1 MSWIY
6 VAVGIACL
14 VALHLLRVALSVVF
28 PRYGAR
34 PTGRPDASVFGGV
47 ELVDSMSEA
56 YVRLGFRGPAWIGCD
71 AESVEATG
79 VTAHAAFRNSDRRVV
94 AWLGPTVDL
103 ANPHQLLTY
112 YTTLLDDGRYAVTQV
127 ADRYFELVDDPKTPA
142 QTIPP
147 SGPEAELASHVE
159 FVRTL
164 GEAAAHPTARED
176 VLNFAGKHMTGIRTR
191 LLERG
196 LIREVDGVARPSLG
210 FALRLLRKMWR
221 RAASEAN
228 EDADMPV
235 ERLGFF
241 AQNVERS
248 KARAPSQ
255 SMQWALLTISAC
267 LSILIGW
274 PLFGLEFTLIV
285 VAVITLHE
293 GGHWLAMRLS
303 GYTNAHIT
311 LLPLL
316 GGVTIGHENEPNSAR
331 RAWIALAGPLP
342 GIVLG
347 WALLFAWN
355 AAPEGAITETYTV
368 LIAAVVL
375 LFINYLN
382 VLPVPPLDGSHVL
395 QSILPPHWVLVQILL
410 LVFGLAI
417 GVYIAWL
424 IDFWPLVL
432 IALLQLLGV
441 RSLLLQRRLM
451 TELRRTELPSTR
463 DEPALRTWLIEWL
476 QRRLGVP
483 ANVAKRIGLTNALLG
498 DLRLQP
504 MGARQRLAV
513 GGVYGALLVVPIA
526 ALVSIASFPDWVG
539 RDHADGAVEAVHADM
554 EAAYDE
560 VSDKSRALPFE
571 SLIDE
576 LFRDA
581 AHVPPATSE
590 QLEEFS
596 NRFGQR
602 LPAGLESFYRMRN
615 GGYDVLAIAPIDDVR
630 PIDSSLFSEGALRYY
645 VHEGSLAFWHPAQER
660 QHVVTVAEASRW
672 LLLGR
677 TDHWDAHAFIDPNAV
692 PEESTIFVV
701 SDADMSMYATVEE
714 WLREHWMTEQYAE
727 MYQRYES
734 QIAAIR
740 EEAVS
745 GLSVTELM
753 ERFPEPP
760 LLTRF
765 ITLDAGRRRPASS
778 DEILDLE
785 RMLDR
790 PLPSD
795 HREALEYANGF
806 APARLLGTTEVRPGS
821 AAPTAQRERILE
833 VAADAGATAITA
845 TDIDAC
851 WIVGGR
857 IRAVDDRPERL
868 FATVFWCPELPPDQR
883 YVSLETDTL
892 FSATYSDVLREQA
905 ARAMY

>member
-6 VAVGIACL
+6 VTVGIVCL
-14 VALHLLRVALSVVF
+14 VVLHLLRVALSVVF

-34 PTGRPDASVFGGV
+34 PIGRPDANAFGGV

-56 YVRLGFRGPAWIGCD
+56 YARLGFRGPAWIGSS
-71 AESVEATG
+71 AESVEASG
-79 VTAHAAFRNSDRRVV
+79 VAAHAAFRNPDRRVV
-94 AWLGPTVDL
+94 AWLGPTVNL
-103 ANPHQLLTY
+103 ASPHQLLTY
-112 YTTLLDDGRYAVTQV
+112 YTTLLNDGRYAVTQV
-127 ADRYFELVDDPKTPA
+127 ADTYFELVDDPKTPA
-142 QTIPP
+142 QTIP
-147 SGPEAELASHVE
+147 SSSPETELASHLE
-159 FVRTL
+159 FVQAL
-164 GEAAAHPTARED
+164 GEAATHSTARED
-176 VLNFAGKHMTGIRTR
+176 VLRFAGEHMTGIRTR

-210 FALRLLRKMWR
+210 FALRLFSKGGM
-221 RAASEAN
+221 RAASDGK
-228 EDADMPV
+228 DADVPV

-241 AQNVERS
+241 ARNVERS

-255 SMQWALLTISAC
+255 SMQWTLLMISAG

-303 GYTNAHIT
+303 GYRNAHIT

-331 RAWIALAGPLP
+331 RAWIALAGPVP

-347 WALLFAWN
+347 WGLLFAWN
-355 AAPEGAITETYTV
+355 AFPEGAIAESHTV

-375 LFINYLN
+375 LFVNYLN
-382 VLPVPPLDGSHVL
+382 VLPIPPLDGSHVV
-395 QSILPPHWVLVQILL
+395 QSILPPNWVLVQILL
-410 LVFGLAI
+410 LGFGIAI
-417 GVYIAWL
+417 GVYVAWL
-424 IDFWPLVL
+424 LDFWPLVL

-441 RSLLLQRRLM
+441 RSLLLQRRLI
-451 TELRRTELPSTR
+451 TELRQIEIPSTR
-463 DEPALRTWLIEWL
+463 DEPVLRTWLLEWL
-476 QRRLGVP
+476 QHRLGAP
-483 ANVAKRIGLTNALLG
+483 ASAAKRIGLVNALLG
-498 DLRLQP
+498 DLQLQP
-504 MGARQRLAV
+504 MGGTQRVAV
-513 GGVYGALLVVPIA
+513 GGVYGALLVVPVA
-526 ALVSIASFPDWVG
+526 ALISIASFPDWVG
-539 RDHADGAVEAVHADM
+539 GGHGDGAFEAAYADV

-560 VSDKSRALPFE
+560 ISSKSGALTTE
-571 SLIDE
+571 RLIDQ

-590 QLEEFS
+590 QLQAFRS
-596 NRFGQR
+596 RFGQS
-602 LPAGLESFYRMRN
+602 LPAGLESFYRTRN
-615 GGYDVLAIAPIDDVR
+615 GGLDVLAIAPIDDVR
-630 PIDSSLFSEGALRYY
+630 PVDSSLFSEGALRYY
-645 VHEGSLAFWHPAQER
+645 VYEGSLAFWDEAQQRER
-660 QHVVTVAEASRW
+660 LITVSEASRW
-672 LLLGR
+672 WLLGK
-677 TDHWDAHAFIDPNAV
+677 TDNWYAHAFIDPNAIR
-692 PEESTIFVV
+692 EESTIFVV
-701 SDADMSMYATVEE
+701 GEADMSMYGTVEE
-714 WLREHWMTEQYAE
+714 WLRAHWTAEQHARVFQE
-727 MYQRYES
+727 YES
-734 QIAAIR
+734 RIAAIL

-753 ERFPEPP
+753 DSFPEPP

-778 DEILDLE
+778 DELRDLE

-806 APARLLGTTEVRPGS
+806 EPTSLLGTSEVRPGS
-821 AAPTAQRERILE
+821 AASTAQRELILE
-833 VAADAGATAITA
+833 LAADAGATAISA
-845 TDIDAC
+845 TDLDAC

-857 IRAVDDRPERL
+857 IGAVDDQPERL

-883 YVSLETDTL
+883 YVSMETDAL